1 MRKQFYVYILA
12 SGPCGWLYVGVT
24 NDLIRRVAE
33 HKQAIVLGYT
43 RRARD
48 RSAGL
53 VRNAPIYRSGDF
65 EGEADQ
71 ALAARMEV
79 RVGRKGQSEVAG
91 FVWRAQGRTRLGP
104 VRQSRPGL

>member
-71 ALAARMEV
+71 ALAERVEV
-79 RVGRKGQSEVAG
+79 RLGRKGQSAVG
-91 FVWRAQGRTRLGP
+91 GSVWGLRARGP
-104 VRQSRPGL
+104 GSPEATGPEI